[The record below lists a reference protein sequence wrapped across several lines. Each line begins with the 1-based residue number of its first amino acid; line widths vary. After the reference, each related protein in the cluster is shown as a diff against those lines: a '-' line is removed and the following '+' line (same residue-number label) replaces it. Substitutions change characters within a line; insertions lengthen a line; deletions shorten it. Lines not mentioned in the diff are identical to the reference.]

1 MDKSQLPPTDDNYS
15 SLDKIPRL
23 NNPYVEIIGRGY
35 ADEKYPNR
43 RLPNEPTDDKQQ
55 LASKP
60 RAKIIKGKMRYSAKK
75 KKNVIIHPH
84 LNPKKTT
91 VLISYLICI

>member
-60 RAKIIKGKMRYSAKK
+60 RAKIIKGKIRYSAKK
-75 KKNVIIHPH
+75 EERNYSSSFKS
-84 LNPKKTT
+84 KKTS